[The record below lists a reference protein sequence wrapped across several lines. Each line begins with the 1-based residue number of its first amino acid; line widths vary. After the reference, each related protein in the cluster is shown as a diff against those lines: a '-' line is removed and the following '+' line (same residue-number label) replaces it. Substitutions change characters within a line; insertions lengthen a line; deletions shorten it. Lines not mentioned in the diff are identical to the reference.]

1 MATLLSLLAL
11 LPPAPSL
18 VVLAADALTADHPV
32 TIGLLLA
39 ACAAVATGA
48 VNFFKGS
55 EAHRLGEAQSKE
67 IQTVRERV
75 VKVEAGQEATT
86 KAMEK
91 VEKTL
96 ERIEGKVDRL
106 GRGHGGES

>member
-1 MATLLSLLAL
+1 MNLD
-11 LPPAPSL
+11 L

-55 EAHRLGEAQSKE
+55 EAHRLGEAQAKE

-106 GRGHGGES
+106 GRRDGGEP